1 MSANCRSHSR
11 QAASSRYRARFP
23 NYDVFLDSSAI
34 SVRLSEPAIRSL
46 RGLNRPASTNTAT
59 LKLSFHGTDKASVPV
74 GNAKLPGKAH
84 YFIGD
89 DPKKWIRGVP
99 LYGSVLYPDVYPG
112 VDFIFQNNNGRLGY
126 RIELDHGDAVHEIA
140 LQLSGHDGIG
150 LNAHGEIEVS
160 TAAGLATWT
169 APKAFWE
176 TARGLI
182 RAEATYAIRD
192 DGSVGF
198 EIEGPIRPDP
208 LIIDPDLVFS
218 TFLGGSLGEF
228 INGLALAE
236 NGNIVVT
243 GATNSL
249 NFPRSVN
256 AAQSDNAGFLDIFVT
271 MLRPDASEIV
281 FSTYLGGQ
289 SLDAPNGIVIMAD
302 GSISICGFTGSTDFP
317 TSSNAIQ
324 ANNNGPPDAFVSQ
337 LSESGDTLRYS
348 SYFGGSSDD
357 NCTSMAADRRNRL
370 VIAGYTAST
379 NLPIT
384 PDSMSTQHQGGRR
397 TERVFDVLGYDGFL
411 SVLRLGQPG
420 IEYST
425 FVGGSGSE
433 LQVVQFVGLDVE
445 GLAFEMG
452 PWLTIDDEGGV
463 YLAGATASAD
473 FLTTPGSFMQSLRGS
488 TSAFIIKLAAD
499 DYSLAASTLLGG
511 DTVDGALSIAI
522 SRDGKVVVGGI
533 TSSSDFPV
541 SSSAFQPGFGGGPSD
556 GFLVV
561 LDNNLQALEYGTHIG
576 GRGFDAFFANV
587 AAENRIHIGGV
598 TSSSDL
604 PSSTDALQ
612 PGFAGVTDTYFLTFH
627 LSTNTVEFSTYIGGS
642 GQEVLSRPMTASDG
656 GVLLFGGSSSPG
668 FVTTS
673 GVIGETYG
681 GGESDG
687 AIVKFAGSMAPAVLL
702 HGGSFLPRFAPNT
715 WVSVFLTDPVD
726 AATRIWGGSDFVNNR
741 LPEDLDGFSVSFN
754 GRPGY
759 VSFISPTQFNVLSPV
774 MGVAGP
780 VEVRVASSGGPI
792 DTFTMTADEFA
803 PGFFM
808 FNPQGRKYVAAV
820 HLDGF
825 FVGPAD
831 LFGGAVPTRPAAPG
845 DTIQVFAA
853 GFGQTAGG
861 ISEGEILVFD
871 LQRDRLSNEVVFQI
885 GGSQVIPSF
894 AGLVGAGLYQ
904 FNLPIPPL
912 PAGDHGIS
920 ASVRGVSTQPG
931 ASLAVADDQ

>member
-1 MSANCRSHSR
+1 M
-11 QAASSRYRARFP
+11 
-23 NYDVFLDSSAI
+23 
-34 SVRLSEPAIRSL
+34 
-46 RGLNRPASTNTAT
+46 
-59 LKLSFHGTDKASVPV
+59 
-74 GNAKLPGKAH
+74 
-84 YFIGD
+84 
-89 DPKKWIRGVP
+89 
-99 LYGSVLYPDVYPG
+99 LYPDVYPG

-140 LQLSGHDGIG
+140 LRFSGHDGIR
-150 LNAHGEIEVS
+150 LNAQGEIEIS
-160 TAAGLATWT
+160 TAVGLATWT

-176 TARGLI
+176 TAQGLI

-218 TFLGGSLGEF
+218 TFIGGSLGDF

-236 NGNIVVT
+236 NGNIVIT

-249 NFPRSVN
+249 DFPRSAN
-256 AAQSDNAGFLDIFVT
+256 AAQNNNAGFLDIFVT

-289 SLDAPNGIVIMAD
+289 NFDAPNGIVIMAD

-317 TSSNAIQ
+317 TSLNAIQ
-324 ANNNGPPDAFVSQ
+324 ANNNALPDAFVSQ
-337 LSESGDTLRYS
+337 LSESGDTLLFS
-348 SYFGGSSDD
+348 SYLGGSSDD
-357 NCTSMAADRRNRL
+357 NGTAIVADRQNRL
-370 VIAGYTAST
+370 LIIGYTAST
-379 NLPIT
+379 DFPIT
-384 PDSMSTQHQGGRR
+384 PGAMSTQHQGGRSA
-397 TERVFDVLGYDGFL
+397 TNPLEYDGFF
-411 SVLRLGQPG
+411 SVLRLDQPG

-425 FVGGSGSE
+425 FLGGSGSE
-433 LQVVQFVGLDVE
+433 LHAVRFVDPEVE
-445 GLAFEMG
+445 GLAFELG
-452 PWLTIDDEGGV
+452 PWLTTDDKGDV
-463 YLAGATASAD
+463 YLAGATSSAD
-473 FLTTPGSFMQSLRGS
+473 FLTTPGSFMQLLRGG
-488 TSAFIIKLAAD
+488 TSAFIIKLAAE
-499 DYSLAASTLLGG
+499 DYSLIASTLLGG
-511 DTVDGALSIAI
+511 DMFDGALSIAI

-533 TSSSDFPV
+533 TSSSDFPA
-541 SSSAFQPGFGGGPSD
+541 SINAFQPTFGGGQND

-561 LDNNLQALEYGTHIG
+561 LDNNLQALEYGTYIG
-576 GRGFDAFFANV
+576 GAGFDAFFANV

-604 PSSTDALQ
+604 PSSPGALQ
-612 PGFAGVTDTYFLTFH
+612 PGFAGVVDTYFLTFN
-627 LSTNTVEFSTYIGGS
+627 LSTNSVEFSTYIGGS
-642 GQEVLSRPMTASDG
+642 GQEVLSRPMTTSDG
-656 GVLLFGGSSSPG
+656 GVLLFGGTSSPG
-668 FVTTS
+668 FKTTS
-673 GVIGETYG
+673 GVIGEDYS

-687 AIVKFAGSMAPAVLL
+687 AIVKFAGRMSPAVLL
-702 HGGSFLPRFAPNT
+702 HGGSFLSQFAPNT
-715 WVSVFLTDPVD
+715 WVSVFLTDPVE
-726 AATRIWGGSDFVNNR
+726 AATRIWGGSDFVDNR

-759 VSFISPTQFNVLSPV
+759 VSYISPTQFNVLSPV
-774 MGVAGP
+774 MGVAES
-780 VEVRVASSGGPI
+780 VEVQVATPQGPI

-808 FNPQGRKYVAAV
+808 FNPQDRKYVAAV

-825 FVGPAD
+825 FVGPGD

-861 ISEGEILVFD
+861 IAEGEILVFD
-871 LQRDRLSNEVVFQI
+871 LQRDRLANEVVFQI
-885 GGSQVIPSF
+885 GDTQVIPSF

-912 PAGDHGIS
+912 AAGDHSIS
-920 ASVRGVSTQPG
+920 ASVGGFSTQPG
-931 ASLAVADDQ
+931 AFLAVADDQ